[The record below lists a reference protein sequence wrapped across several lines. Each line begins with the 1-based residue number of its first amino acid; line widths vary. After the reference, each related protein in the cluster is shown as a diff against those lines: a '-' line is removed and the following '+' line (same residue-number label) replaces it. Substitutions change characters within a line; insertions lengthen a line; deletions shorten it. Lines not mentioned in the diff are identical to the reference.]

1 MENRR
6 ARGSRSDREKE
17 AGTGAVM
24 TFEKKTL
31 VMYEAH
37 FKKDG
42 RGREIIVLPDG
53 RRYYE
58 EGDEQGEDEDEG
70 R

>member
-1 MENRR
+1 
-6 ARGSRSDREKE
+6 
-17 AGTGAVM
+17 M

-31 VMYEAH
+31 VMYEVH

-42 RGREIIVLPDG
+42 KGREIIVLPDG
-53 RRYYE
+53 RRYFE
-58 EGDEQGEDEDEG
+58 EGDEGAEDEDEG